1 MKLQKF
7 ADPPE
12 VSIDES
18 GANLTGSQMS
28 TTNPKVRI
36 SSSVLG
42 NAWVLLF

>member
-1 MKLQKF
+1 MF

-12 VSIDES
+12 VSIDEL
-18 GANLTGSQMS
+18 GANLTGSQVS
-28 TTNPKVRI
+28 TTKPNVRI

>member
-1 MKLQKF
+1 ML

-18 GANLTGSQMS
+18 GANLTGSQVS
-28 TTNPKVRI
+28 TTKPNIRI

-42 NAWVLLF
+42 NA